1 MRQIRH
7 HNKISQTG
15 WLKQHKFISHSS
27 GGWRSPR
34 SRCWHGRFLRHLLV
48 CAHVT
53 SSLCATERALSGVS
67 SYKDAKSVTAGSRY
81 DLNYL
86 LIDPISKYSHIPD

>member
-1 MRQIRH
+1 M
-7 HNKISQTG
+7 
-15 WLKQHKFISHSS
+15 
-27 GGWRSPR
+27 
-34 SRCWHGRFLRHLLV
+34 